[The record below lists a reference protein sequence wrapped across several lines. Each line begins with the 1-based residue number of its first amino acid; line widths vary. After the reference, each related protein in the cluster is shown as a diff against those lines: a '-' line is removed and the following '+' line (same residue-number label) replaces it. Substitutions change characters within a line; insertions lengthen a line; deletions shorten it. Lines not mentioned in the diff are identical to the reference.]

1 MQTNIFKTIN
11 PSRSILKST
20 LKTNNSKLKFYSFFS
35 INSKTF
41 SLKLKDFSVNQ
52 PKNPKIKLE
61 NFINGEWRSTNKYE
75 EYLDPLNGKVYL
87 ESPLTEK
94 NEMEDIITSMK
105 NCPRHGLHNPLK
117 NVERYKM
124 YGDICRKITTALHDD
139 EIFMHFVNLIK
150 RTFPKS
156 DAQAI
161 GEMRV
166 TRAFFENFCGDNVR
180 FLARSFANPGDH
192 YGQQTQGYRWPYGP
206 VVLIAPFNFPLV
218 KI

>member
-1 MQTNIFKTIN
+1 
-11 PSRSILKST
+11 
-20 LKTNNSKLKFYSFFS
+20 
-35 INSKTF
+35 
-41 SLKLKDFSVNQ
+41 
-52 PKNPKIKLE
+52 
-61 NFINGEWRSTNKYE
+61 
-75 EYLDPLNGKVYL
+75 
-87 ESPLTEK
+87 
-94 NEMEDIITSMK
+94 MK